1 MASRCVFSTAVAYAL
16 SKVGKEGLVLKKEQL
31 QTIRNL
37 QNILSLLDSCTE
49 QFYGTCTE
57 IFHACANSVYQ
68 ALSLLFWEGPGYE
81 ANDSAVGP
89 QGTIKQKNFLTHCY
103 IRRCISGH
111 TYTPLGHAR

>member
-37 QNILSLLDSCTE
+37 YNILSLLDSCTE

-57 IFHACANSVYQ
+57 IFHACANSVYTRPLPSFGRGLGTRLGQ
-68 ALSLLFWEGPGYE
+68 YIYM
-81 ANDSAVGP
+81 
-89 QGTIKQKNFLTHCY
+89 TIKQGKDIHPGQPSLFSKKKL
-103 IRRCISGH
+103 
-111 TYTPLGHAR
+111 P

>member
-37 QNILSLLDSCTE
+37 YNILSLLDSCTE

-68 ALSLLFWEGPGYE
+68 ASPFFWEGPGYE
-81 ANDSAVGP
+81 ARSV
-89 QGTIKQKNFLTHCY
+89 Y
-103 IRRCISGH
+103 IHDNQARQR
-111 TYTPLGHAR
+111 YTPRTAFSFFKEKTALGNP